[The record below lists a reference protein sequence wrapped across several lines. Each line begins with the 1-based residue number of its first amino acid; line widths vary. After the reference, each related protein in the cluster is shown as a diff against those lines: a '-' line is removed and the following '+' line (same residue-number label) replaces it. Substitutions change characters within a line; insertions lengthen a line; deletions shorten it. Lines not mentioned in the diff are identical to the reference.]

1 MEETHILPVADVR
14 NNRWHIES
22 SARWYNISLILFRVS
37 KTQMPYLFSEL
48 YILANTTEV
57 YQLYLY
63 YYCNISYYNN
73 DNNGDITINIV
84 LKLIILKI

>member
-1 MEETHILPVADVR
+1 MEETHILPVTDVR

-22 SARWYNISLILFRVS
+22 SAKWYNISLILLRVS
-37 KTQMPYLFSEL
+37 KTQRLYLFSEL
-48 YILANTTEV
+48 YIFTNTTKV

-73 DNNGDITINIV
+73 DNNSDITINIA